1 MFGNVSEAYDV
12 LSDKEKRAVY
22 DKYGKAGLE
31 GGPPTGGAGG
41 SFKGGYKFQGDPNDV
56 FKRVFGTNS
65 PFASFMGEDDGTGIA
80 GIFGGMGGM
89 PGMAAHMGGMG
100 GMGGMAGGGSSGM
113 GSGASSGPR
122 KAQAVRTQLNCTLEE
137 LYNGATKRIRVTRKR
152 VGSDGKAKSEP
163 KILEIKVKPGW
174 KAGTSVT
181 FPKEGDEA
189 PGVIPADLVFV
200 IGEKPHAHFTR
211 KGNDLVY
218 KARVSLLEALT
229 DCTVTVPTLDGRRLP
244 VACNEVLAPGVTKT
258 KRGEG
263 MPSSKSPATKG
274 DLVVQFDVQYPT
286 HLSEAQKG
294 LLRRA
299 LGPQ

>member
-1 MFGNVSEAYDV
+1 MFGTD
-12 LSDKEKRAVY
+12 
-22 DKYGKAGLE
+22 
-31 GGPPTGGAGG
+31 
-41 SFKGGYKFQGDPNDV
+41 
-56 FKRVFGTNS
+56 S
-65 PFASFMGEDDGTGIA
+65 PFASFMGEDDGTGMA

-89 PGMAAHMGGMG
+89 PGMAARMGGAAMG
-100 GMGGMAGGGSSGM
+100 
-113 GSGASSGPR
+113 GASSGPK
-122 KAQAVRTQLNCTLEE
+122 KAKPVRTQLNCTLEE

-152 VGSDGKAKSEP
+152 VGSDGKPRSEP

-174 KAGTSVT
+174 KAGTSIT

-200 IGEKPHAHFTR
+200 IGEKPHAHFKR

-218 KARVSLLEALT
+218 TARISLLQALT
-229 DCTVTVPTLDGRRLP
+229 DCTVTVPTLDGRQVP
-244 VACNEVLAPGVTKT
+244 VACNEVVAPGYSKR

-263 MPSSKSPATKG
+263 MPLSKSPASRG
-274 DLVVQFDVQYPT
+274 DLVIEFDVQYPA
-286 HLSEAQKG
+286 HLSEGQKG